1 MGQIKNKIL
10 TQYYDIAD
18 FQKKQLEVSFID
30 RLYECDM
37 KIKELQEE
45 KSNILKAFDPKSAW
59 SQTN

>member
-10 TQYYDIAD
+10 TQYSDIAD

-59 SQTN
+59 SKTN

>member
-10 TQYYDIAD
+10 TQYSDIAD

-45 KSNILKAFDPKSAW
+45 KSNILKAFDLKSTW
-59 SQTN
+59 RQTN